1 MHVYIKQETWQFS
14 VLKVMKIPIQKGSTH
29 ANVQSCLYNE
39 KSEFT
44 ANLENETLV
53 FKVPYSSYQVVGCT
67 AGRGSIQIKKLA
79 DK

>member
-1 MHVYIKQETWQFS
+1 MQMYRVVSI
-14 VLKVMKIPIQKGSTH
+14 M
-29 ANVQSCLYNE
+29 